1 MATAGRKP
9 PAAGRLAW
17 HETAQ
22 PNFFN
27 RAGLT
32 AEPFRPADPFPFVY
46 LVCFAVEWISALA
59 RAAVAA
65 NFMAMPD
72 IVLTTLNAKFIHAA
86 FGLRYLFANLGELQP
101 RAVIAEFDI
110 NLRPLDIAEALLARE
125 PRILG
130 FGIYIWN
137 VTETTEVVT
146 AIKRIRP
153 EIKIILGGPEVSYET
168 EEQKIVQLADHV
180 ITGEADLKFAEVCRA
195 LLNADPLTLTLSPR
209 EREQQSSFSVK
220 SESSSNHPA
229 NGLAKDGNTILPL
242 PPGEGRGEWL
252 PKIIPAELPEFSR
265 IALPYDFYTE
275 ADIAHRIV
283 YVEAS
288 RGCPFTCEFCLSSLD
303 IPVRQV
309 PLDKF
314 LDAMQ
319 RLIDRGLIQFKFVDR
334 TFNLHIATSKAILQ
348 FFLARYQPGMFFHFE
363 LVPDRLPDELRAV
376 IAKFP
381 PGSLQFEVGV
391 QTFNP
396 EVGALI
402 SRRQNYER
410 LADNFNYLRR
420 ETSVHIHAD
429 LIVGLPGETLE
440 SFAAGF
446 DQLIALGPQEIQV
459 GILKRLRGTPIVRHD
474 AEWQMIYNA
483 YPPYEIL
490 QNKLLDFATMQRLRR
505 FAKYWD
511 LVGNSGNFVATA
523 PLIWSGLGV
532 PPSGGSGELTRSI
545 STEPAEAGTPNASP
559 FHSFLS
565 FSDWLNAKIS
575 RTDSIALAR
584 LMELLFEFLT
594 RELALGTK
602 LVAETFW
609 RDCQRTGRRDAPNFL
624 KEFLPAENWSA
635 IRDRDRSLPKRQSRH
650 LTVEK

>member
-1 MATAGRKP
+1 
-9 PAAGRLAW
+9 
-17 HETAQ
+17 
-22 PNFFN
+22 
-27 RAGLT
+27 
-32 AEPFRPADPFPFVY
+32 
-46 LVCFAVEWISALA
+46 
-59 RAAVAA
+59 
-65 NFMAMPD
+65 MPD

-110 NLRPLDIAEALLARE
+110 NLRPLDIAESLLARE
-125 PRILG
+125 PKILG

-137 VTETTEVVT
+137 VAETTEVIT

-168 EEQKIVQLADHV
+168 EGQKIVELADHV
-180 ITGEADLKFAEVCRA
+180 ITGEADLKFAEVCQQ
-195 LLNADPLTLTLSPR
+195 LLN
-209 EREQQSSFSVK
+209 
-220 SESSSNHPA
+220 
-229 NGLAKDGNTILPL
+229 
-242 PPGEGRGEWL
+242 GETP
-252 PKIIPAELPEFSR
+252 PKIIAAELPEFSR
-265 IALPYDFYTE
+265 IVLPYDFYTE
-275 ADIAHRIV
+275 ADLAHRIV

-314 LDAMQ
+314 LAAMQ
-319 RLIDRGLIQFKFVDR
+319 RLMDRGLKQFKFVDR
-334 TFNLHIATSKAILQ
+334 TFNLNLLTSKALLE

-363 LVPDRLPDELRAV
+363 MIPDRLPAELREV

-381 PGSLQFEVGV
+381 PGSLQFEVGI

-396 EVGALI
+396 EVGTLI

-410 LADNFNYLRR
+410 MADNFNFLRN

-429 LIVGLPGETLE
+429 LIIGLPGETLE

-446 DQLIALGPQEIQV
+446 DRLIALGPQEIQV
-459 GILKRLRGTPIVRHD
+459 GILKRLRGTPIIRHD

-483 YPPYEIL
+483 HPPYEIL

-505 FAKYWD
+505 FARYWD
-511 LVGNSGNFVATA
+511 LVGNSGNFIAVT
-523 PLIWSGLGV
+523 PLIWSNNV
-532 PPSGGSGELTRSI
+532 
-545 STEPAEAGTPNASP
+545 SP
-559 FHSFLS
+559 FNNFLR
-565 FSDWLNAKIS
+565 FSDWLFSKIH

-594 RELALGTK
+594 RQLTLDSK

-609 RDCQRTGRRDAPNFL
+609 QDCQRTGRRDAPNFL
-624 KEFLPAENWSA
+624 KEFLPQENWSV
-635 IRDRDRSLPKRQSRH
+635 IRERDRSLPKRQSRH
-650 LTVEK
+650 AAA